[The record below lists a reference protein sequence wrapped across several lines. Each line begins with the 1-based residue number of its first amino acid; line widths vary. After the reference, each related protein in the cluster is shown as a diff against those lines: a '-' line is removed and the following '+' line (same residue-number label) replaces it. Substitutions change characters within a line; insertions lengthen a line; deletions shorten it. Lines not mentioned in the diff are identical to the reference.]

1 LSVSLGARVT
11 LRYLLPPGQSH
22 PMTDVIGEL
31 IESDE
36 SVVAVR
42 ASDGHVVRVTPD
54 RVVALKSLGPRPIR
68 TSEIRALERAAADGW
83 PGVEQAWIDG
93 WLLRAGHG
101 FTGRANS
108 AVPVEPSASLASL
121 PAIVQWF
128 HARLL
133 PPTLLLPDRL
143 GSVPPEWTTRD
154 ETLVMAADI
163 SRVTLPA
170 DSVSVISDA
179 PDDDWLGLY
188 RYRGRPLPSRALDVI
203 SSVRDGVLGFGR
215 IGSAASTMLAIGR
228 AAVTDAPDGRRWVGL
243 TAVEVASEHRR
254 NGLGT
259 RMCGEL
265 VAWGRDQGATH
276 ANLQVSADNA
286 GAIAM
291 YQGLGFVEHHRYRYA
306 APPHVHENT

>member
-1 LSVSLGARVT
+1 MGPRVA
-11 LRYLLPPGQSH
+11 LRYLLPSGQSH

-31 IESDE
+31 VEHDE

-42 ASDGHVVRVTPD
+42 ASDGRVVRVTPD
-54 RVVALKSLGPRPIR
+54 RVVALKELGPRPIR
-68 TSEIRALERAAADGW
+68 TSEIRGLERAAADGW
-83 PGVEQAWIDG
+83 PGVERAWIDG

-101 FTGRANS
+101 FTDRANS
-108 AVPVEPSASLASL
+108 AVPVGPSASLESL
-121 PAIVQWF
+121 PRIVQWF

-143 GSVPPEWTTRD
+143 GAVPPEWSTRD

-163 SRVTLPA
+163 SQVTLPT
-170 DSVSVISDA
+170 DSVSVIADA
-179 PDDDWLGLY
+179 PDEDWLGLY
-188 RYRGRPLPSRALDVI
+188 RYRGRRLPSRALVVI
-203 SSVRDGVLGFGR
+203 SSVRDGALGFGR

-243 TAVEVASEHRR
+243 TAVEVAPAHRR

-265 VAWGRDQGATH
+265 VAWGRDHGATH
-276 ANLQVSADNA
+276 AYLQVSAENT

-291 YQGLGFVEHHRYRYA
+291 YQGLGFLEHHRYRYA
-306 APPHVHENT
+306 AAPPVRANV